1 MKKDGFTLVE
11 LLAVVVIIGITYLI
25 IFPSVTSFIDKS
37 KEKSYN
43 IQVDLI
49 EKASKKW
56 VVDNTDELLKK
67 DPYHLN
73 NINLTLTTLKKEGYL
88 QDMFIENPKN
98 KKIMTGC
105 VVVSYQSNKNQYE
118 YTYEDGKDTYS
129 KDDTKENKRAEEMAG
144 CNNKKGYIYTYLSN
158 NNTLEKTGGNKNSEG
173 EDITLDKIF
182 TDTLISKTDSGLVN
196 LGDEYFFQGLN
207 PTNYVKIDGY
217 DTIWNVLS
225 INTSDKTIKLV
236 ASAKTINSNFL
247 ASSSFNANS
256 YESSSD
262 LKTTLESKINEL
274 SSNIIKNDVNFNVGG
289 ITDISKGYDIISSEE
304 SNNIFT
310 GKIGIITASEYLKT
324 KNENGNTYLS
334 PTTSGTVWTM
344 NFSNNN
350 HVIINTDGN
359 LSTAPIDANSR
370 FVYPTIVINANV
382 IKKSGTGTSTDPYVC
397 LLYTSPSP
405 RDEQ

>member
-1 MKKDGFTLVE
+1 MKKEGFTLVE

-129 KDDTKENKRAEEMAG
+129 KKDTKENKRAEEMAG
-144 CNNKKGYIYTYLSN
+144 CNNKKGYIYTYLLN

-182 TDTLISKTDSGLVN
+182 TDTLISKKDSGLVN

-236 ASAKTINSNFL
+236 ASAKTMNSTFL

-334 PTTSGTVWTM
+334 PTNSGTVWTM

-382 IKKSGTGTSTDPYVC
+382 IKKSGTGTSTDPYVI
-397 LLYTSPSP
+397 S
-405 RDEQ
+405 DMGA

>member
-1 MKKDGFTLVE
+1 MKKEGFTLVE

-144 CNNKKGYIYTYLSN
+144 CNNKKGYIYTYFKN
-158 NNTLEKTGGNKNSEG
+158 NNKLEKTSGNKNSNG
-173 EDITLDKIF
+173 DDIKLSEIF
-182 TDTLISKTDSGLVN
+182 ADTLISKTDSGLEN

-236 ASAKTINSNFL
+236 ASAKTINSTFL

-350 HVIINTDGN
+350 HVIVNTDGN

-382 IKKSGTGTSTDPYVC
+382 IKKSGTGTSTTDPYVI
-397 LLYTSPSP
+397 S
-405 RDEQ
+405 DMGA

>member
-1 MKKDGFTLVE
+1 MKKEGFTLVE

-129 KDDTKENKRAEEMAG
+129 KKDTKENKRAEEMAG
-144 CNNKKGYIYTYLSN
+144 CNNKKGYIYTYLTN

-196 LGDEYFFQGLN
+196 LGNEYFFQGLT

-236 ASAKTINSNFL
+236 ASAKTMNSTFL

-334 PTTSGTVWTM
+334 PTSVTVWTM

-359 LSTAPIDANSR
+359 LSTASIDANSR
-370 FVYPTIVINANV
+370 SVYPTIVINANV
-382 IKKSGTGTSTDPYVC
+382 IKKSGTGTSTDPYVI
-397 LLYTSPSP
+397 S
-405 RDEQ
+405 DMGA

>member
-1 MKKDGFTLVE
+1 MKKEGFTLVE
-11 LLAVVVIIGITYLI
+11 LLAVIVIIGIIYLI
-25 IFPSVTSFIDKS
+25 VFPSVTSFIDKS

-73 NINLTLTTLKKEGYL
+73 NINLTLTTLKKDGYL
-88 QDMFIENPKN
+88 QDEFIENPKT

-118 YTYEDGKDTYS
+118 YTYKDGLDSYS
-129 KDDTKENKRAEEMAG
+129 KNEVKDIKQAEEMAA
-144 CNNKKGYIYTYLSN
+144 CDNEKGYIYTYFKN
-158 NNTLEKTGGNKNSEG
+158 NNKLEKTSGNKNSNG
-173 EDITLDKIF
+173 DDIKLSEIF
-182 TDTLISKTDSGLVN
+182 ADTLISKTDSGLEN

-236 ASAKTINSNFL
+236 ASAKTINSVFI
-247 ASSSFNANS
+247 ASSPFNASS

-262 LKTTLESKINEL
+262 LKTTLEAKINEI
-274 SSNIIKNDVNFNVGG
+274 STNVIKNESEFKVGN
-289 ITDISKGYDIISSEE
+289 ISDINKDLDIISSEE
-304 SNNIFT
+304 GQNIFT

-324 KNENGNTYLS
+324 KNSNGNTYLS
-334 PTTSGTVWTM
+334 STSGTAWTM
-344 NFSNNN
+344 NFSNDN

-359 LSTAPIDANSR
+359 LTTAANDTTSR

-382 IKKSGTGTSTDPYVC
+382 IKKSGTGTSTADPYVIED
-397 LLYTSPSP
+397 LTK
-405 RDEQ
+405 

>member
-129 KDDTKENKRAEEMAG
+129 KKDTKENKRAEEMAG

-182 TDTLISKTDSGLVN
+182 TDTLISKKDSGLVN

-236 ASAKTINSNFL
+236 ASGKTMNSTFL

-334 PTTSGTVWTM
+334 PTNSGTVWTM

-382 IKKSGTGTSTDPYVC
+382 IKKSGTGTSTDPYVI
-397 LLYTSPSP
+397 S
-405 RDEQ
+405 DMGA

>member
-1 MKKDGFTLVE
+1 MKKEGFTLVE

-129 KDDTKENKRAEEMAG
+129 KKDTKENKRAEEMAG
-144 CNNKKGYIYTYLSN
+144 CNNKKGYIYTYFKN
-158 NNTLEKTGGNKNSEG
+158 NNKLEKTSGNKNSNG
-173 EDITLDKIF
+173 DDIKLSEIF
-182 TDTLISKTDSGLVN
+182 ADTLISKTDSGLEN
-196 LGDEYFFQGLN
+196 LGDEYFFQGLT

-236 ASAKTINSNFL
+236 ASAKAMNSTFL

-334 PTTSGTVWTM
+334 PTSVTVWTM

-359 LSTAPIDANSR
+359 LSTASIDANSR
-370 FVYPTIVINANV
+370 SVYPTIVINANV
-382 IKKSGTGTSTDPYVC
+382 IKKSGTGTSTDPYVI
-397 LLYTSPSP
+397 S
-405 RDEQ
+405 DMGA

>member
-144 CNNKKGYIYTYLSN
+144 CNNKKGYIYTYFKN
-158 NNTLEKTGGNKNSEG
+158 NNKLEKTSGNKNSNG
-173 EDITLDKIF
+173 DDIKLSEIF
-182 TDTLISKTDSGLVN
+182 ADTLISKTDSGLVN
-196 LGDEYFFQGLN
+196 LGNEYFFQGLT

-382 IKKSGTGTSTDPYVC
+382 IKKSGTGTSTDPYVI
-397 LLYTSPSP
+397 S
-405 RDEQ
+405 DMGA

>member
-25 IFPSVTSFIDKS
+25 IFPSVTSFINKS

-129 KDDTKENKRAEEMAG
+129 KDDTKENKRTEEMAG
-144 CNNKKGYIYTYLSN
+144 CNNKKGYIYTYFKN
-158 NNTLEKTGGNKNSEG
+158 NNKLEKTSGNKNSNG
-173 EDITLDKIF
+173 DDIKLSEIF
-182 TDTLISKTDSGLVN
+182 ADTLISKTDSGLEN

-236 ASAKTINSNFL
+236 ASAKTINSTFL

-382 IKKSGTGTSTDPYVC
+382 IKKSGTGTSTTDPYVI
-397 LLYTSPSP
+397 S
-405 RDEQ
+405 DMGA

>member
-129 KDDTKENKRAEEMAG
+129 KKDTKENKRAEEMAG

-158 NNTLEKTGGNKNSEG
+158 NNTLEKTGGNKNSNG
-173 EDITLDKIF
+173 EAITLDKIF

-196 LGDEYFFQGLN
+196 LGNEYFFQGLN

-236 ASAKTINSNFL
+236 ASAKTMNSTFL

-334 PTTSGTVWTM
+334 PTSVTVWTM

-359 LSTAPIDANSR
+359 LSTASIDANSR
-370 FVYPTIVINANV
+370 SVYPTIVINANV
-382 IKKSGTGTSTDPYVC
+382 IKKSGTGTSTDPYVI
-397 LLYTSPSP
+397 S
-405 RDEQ
+405 DMGA

>member
-11 LLAVVVIIGITYLI
+11 LLAVIVIMGIVGLI
-25 IFPSVTSFIDKS
+25 VFPSITTVIKNS

-43 IQVDLI
+43 IQINLI
-49 EKASKKW
+49 KNATKKW
-56 VVDNTDELLKK
+56 IVDNNDDLLQR

-88 QDMFIENPKN
+88 QDEFIENPKT

-129 KDDTKENKRAEEMAG
+129 KKDTKEEKRAEEMAG
-144 CNNKKGYIYTYLSN
+144 CDNKKGYVYTYLENS

-173 EDITLDKIF
+173 NDIKLSEIF
-182 TDTLISKTDSGLVN
+182 ADTLISKTDSGLVN

-225 INTSDKTIKLV
+225 INSDKTIKLV
-236 ASAKTINSNFL
+236 ASAKTINSTFL

-274 SSNIIKNDVNFNVGG
+274 SSNVIKNDVNFNVGG

-334 PTTSGTVWTM
+334 PTSGTAWTM
-344 NFSNNN
+344 NFSNDN

-359 LSTAPIDANSR
+359 LSTASIDANSR

-382 IKKSGTGTSTDPYVC
+382 IKKSGTGTSTADPYVI
-397 LLYTSPSP
+397 S
-405 RDEQ
+405 DIGA

>member
-1 MKKDGFTLVE
+1 MKKEGFTLVE

-129 KDDTKENKRAEEMAG
+129 KKDTKENKRAEEMAG
-144 CNNKKGYIYTYLSN
+144 CNNKKGYIYTYLLN

-182 TDTLISKTDSGLVN
+182 TDTLISKKDSGLVN

-236 ASAKTINSNFL
+236 ASAKTMNSTFL

-334 PTTSGTVWTM
+334 PTNSGTVWTM

-382 IKKSGTGTSTDPYVC
+382 IKKSGTGTSTTDPYVI
-397 LLYTSPSP
+397 S
-405 RDEQ
+405 DMGA

>member
-129 KDDTKENKRAEEMAG
+129 KDDTKENKRTEEMAG
-144 CNNKKGYIYTYLSN
+144 CNNKKGYIYTYFKN
-158 NNTLEKTGGNKNSEG
+158 NNKLEKTSGNKNSNG
-173 EDITLDKIF
+173 DDIKLSEIF
-182 TDTLISKTDSGLVN
+182 ADTLISKTDSGLEN

-236 ASAKTINSNFL
+236 ASAKTINSTFL

-359 LSTAPIDANSR
+359 LSTASIDANSR
-370 FVYPTIVINANV
+370 SVYPTIVINANV
-382 IKKSGTGTSTDPYVC
+382 IKKSGTGTSTDPYVI
-397 LLYTSPSP
+397 S
-405 RDEQ
+405 DMGA

>member
-1 MKKDGFTLVE
+1 MKKEGFTLVE

-73 NINLTLTTLKKEGYL
+73 NINLTLTTLKKDGYL
-88 QDMFIENPKN
+88 QDEFIENPKT

-144 CNNKKGYIYTYLSN
+144 CNNKKGYIYTYLLN

-196 LGDEYFFQGLN
+196 LGNEYFFQGLT

-236 ASAKTINSNFL
+236 ASAKTMNSNFL

-382 IKKSGTGTSTDPYVC
+382 IKKSGTGTSTDPYVI
-397 LLYTSPSP
+397 S
-405 RDEQ
+405 DMGA

>member
-1 MKKDGFTLVE
+1 MKKEGFTLVE

-158 NNTLEKTGGNKNSEG
+158 NNTLEKTGGNKNSRG

-196 LGDEYFFQGLN
+196 LGNEYFFQGLN

-236 ASAKTINSNFL
+236 ASAKTINSTFL

-334 PTTSGTVWTM
+334 PTNSGTVWTM

-382 IKKSGTGTSTDPYVC
+382 IKKSGTGTSTDPYVI
-397 LLYTSPSP
+397 S
-405 RDEQ
+405 DMGA

>member
-144 CNNKKGYIYTYLSN
+144 CNNKKGYIYTYFKN
-158 NNTLEKTGGNKNSEG
+158 NNKLEKTSGNKNSNG
-173 EDITLDKIF
+173 DDIKLSEIF
-182 TDTLISKTDSGLVN
+182 ADTLISKTDSGLVN
-196 LGDEYFFQGLN
+196 LGNEYFFQGLN

-236 ASAKTINSNFL
+236 ASAKTMNSTFL

-334 PTTSGTVWTM
+334 PTNSGTVWTM

-382 IKKSGTGTSTDPYVC
+382 IKKSGTGTSTTDPYVI
-397 LLYTSPSP
+397 S
-405 RDEQ
+405 DMGA

>member
-11 LLAVVVIIGITYLI
+11 LLAVIVIIGITYLI

-49 EKASKKW
+49 KKASKKW
-56 VVDNTDELLKK
+56 VADNTDELLKN

-88 QDMFIENPKN
+88 QEMFIENPKN

-129 KDDTKENKRAEEMAG
+129 KNDTKENKRAEEMAG
-144 CNNKKGYIYTYLSN
+144 CDEKEGYVYTYLKNS
-158 NNTLEKTGGNKNSEG
+158 NNTLEKTGGNKNSKG
-173 EDITLDKIF
+173 EDIKFSKIF
-182 TDTLISKTDSGLVN
+182 ADTLISKTDSGLVN
-196 LGDEYFFQGLN
+196 LGDEYFFQGLSSN
-207 PTNYVKIDGY
+207 NYVKIDGY

-225 INTSDKTIKLV
+225 INSDKTIKLV
-236 ASAKTINSNFL
+236 ASAKTMNSTFL

-334 PTTSGTVWTM
+334 PTSVTVWTM

-370 FVYPTIVINANV
+370 SVYPTIVINANV
-382 IKKSGTGTSTDPYVC
+382 IKKSGTGTSTDPYVI
-397 LLYTSPSP
+397 S
-405 RDEQ
+405 DIGA

>member
-1 MKKDGFTLVE
+1 MKKEGFTLVE

-129 KDDTKENKRAEEMAG
+129 KKDTKENKRAEEMAG

-158 NNTLEKTGGNKNSEG
+158 NNTLEKTGGNKNSKG

-196 LGDEYFFQGLN
+196 LGNEYFFQGLT

-236 ASAKTINSNFL
+236 ASAKTMNSTFL

-334 PTTSGTVWTM
+334 PTNSGTVWTM

-382 IKKSGTGTSTDPYVC
+382 IKKSGTGTSTTDPYVI
-397 LLYTSPSP
+397 S
-405 RDEQ
+405 DMGA

>member
-73 NINLTLTTLKKEGYL
+73 NINLTLTTLKKDGYL
-88 QDMFIENPKN
+88 QDEFIENPKT

-129 KDDTKENKRAEEMAG
+129 KDDTKENKRTEEMAG
-144 CNNKKGYIYTYLSN
+144 CNNKKGYIYTYFKN
-158 NNTLEKTGGNKNSEG
+158 NNKLEKTSGNKNSNG
-173 EDITLDKIF
+173 DDIKLSEIF
-182 TDTLISKTDSGLVN
+182 ADTLISKKDSGLVN
-196 LGDEYFFQGLN
+196 LGNEYFFQGLN

-236 ASAKTINSNFL
+236 ASAKTINSTFL

-334 PTTSGTVWTM
+334 PTNSGTVWTM

-382 IKKSGTGTSTDPYVC
+382 IKKSGTGTSTDPYVI
-397 LLYTSPSP
+397 S
-405 RDEQ
+405 DMGA

>member
-1 MKKDGFTLVE
+1 MKKEGFTLVE
-11 LLAVVVIIGITYLI
+11 LLAVIVIIGIIYLI
-25 IFPSVTSFIDKS
+25 VFPSVTSFIDKS

-73 NINLTLTTLKKEGYL
+73 NINLTLTTLKKDGYL
-88 QDMFIENPKN
+88 QDEFIENPKT

-182 TDTLISKTDSGLVN
+182 TDTLISKKDSGLVN
-196 LGDEYFFQGLN
+196 LGNEYFFQGLN

-236 ASAKTINSNFL
+236 ASAKTINSTFL

-334 PTTSGTVWTM
+334 PTNSGTVWTM

-382 IKKSGTGTSTDPYVC
+382 IKKSGTGTSTDPYVI
-397 LLYTSPSP
+397 S
-405 RDEQ
+405 DMGA

>member
-67 DPYHLN
+67 DPYHFN

-129 KDDTKENKRAEEMAG
+129 KDDTKENKRTEEMAG
-144 CNNKKGYIYTYLSN
+144 CNNKKGYIYTYFKN
-158 NNTLEKTGGNKNSEG
+158 NNKLEKTSGNKNSNG
-173 EDITLDKIF
+173 DDIKLSEIF
-182 TDTLISKTDSGLVN
+182 ADTLISKTDSGLEN

-236 ASAKTINSNFL
+236 ASAKTINSIFL

-382 IKKSGTGTSTDPYVC
+382 IKKSGTGTSTTDPYVI
-397 LLYTSPSP
+397 S
-405 RDEQ
+405 DMGA

>member
-1 MKKDGFTLVE
+1 MKKEGFTLVE
-11 LLAVVVIIGITYLI
+11 LLAVIVIIGIIYLI
-25 IFPSVTSFIDKS
+25 VFPSVTSFIDKS

-73 NINLTLTTLKKEGYL
+73 NINLTLTTLKKDGYL

-129 KDDTKENKRAEEMAG
+129 KKDTKENKRAEEMAG

-158 NNTLEKTGGNKNSEG
+158 NNTLEKTGGNKNSKG
-173 EDITLDKIF
+173 KDITLDKIF

-196 LGDEYFFQGLN
+196 LGNEYFFQGLN

-334 PTTSGTVWTM
+334 PTNSGTVWTM

-382 IKKSGTGTSTDPYVC
+382 IKKSGTGTSTDPYVI
-397 LLYTSPSP
+397 S
-405 RDEQ
+405 DMGA

>member
-1 MKKDGFTLVE
+1 MKKEGFTLVE

-144 CNNKKGYIYTYLSN
+144 CNNKKGYIYTYFKN
-158 NNTLEKTGGNKNSEG
+158 NNKLEKTSGNKNSNG
-173 EDITLDKIF
+173 DDIKLSEIF
-182 TDTLISKTDSGLVN
+182 ADTLISKTDSGLEN

-236 ASAKTINSNFL
+236 ASAKTINSTFL

-382 IKKSGTGTSTDPYVC
+382 IKKSGTGTSTTDPYVI
-397 LLYTSPSP
+397 S
-405 RDEQ
+405 DMGA

>member
-129 KDDTKENKRAEEMAG
+129 KKDTKENKRAEEMAG
-144 CNNKKGYIYTYLSN
+144 CNNKKGYIYTYLTN

-182 TDTLISKTDSGLVN
+182 TDTLISKKDSGLVN
-196 LGDEYFFQGLN
+196 LGNEYFFQGLN

-334 PTTSGTVWTM
+334 PTNSGTVWTM

-382 IKKSGTGTSTDPYVC
+382 IKKSGTGTSTDPYVI
-397 LLYTSPSP
+397 S
-405 RDEQ
+405 DMGA

>member
-1 MKKDGFTLVE
+1 MKKEGFTLVE

-129 KDDTKENKRAEEMAG
+129 KKDTKENKRAEEMAG

-158 NNTLEKTGGNKNSEG
+158 NNTLEKTGGNKNSKG

-196 LGDEYFFQGLN
+196 LGNEYFFQGLT

-236 ASAKTINSNFL
+236 ASAKTMNSTFL

-334 PTTSGTVWTM
+334 PTNSGTVWTM

-382 IKKSGTGTSTDPYVC
+382 IKKSGTGTLTDPYVI
-397 LLYTSPSP
+397 S
-405 RDEQ
+405 EMGA

>member
-1 MKKDGFTLVE
+1 MKKEGFTLVE

-25 IFPSVTSFIDKS
+25 IFPSVTSFINKS

-144 CNNKKGYIYTYLSN
+144 CNNKKGYIYTYFKN
-158 NNTLEKTGGNKNSEG
+158 NNKLEKTSGNKNSNG
-173 EDITLDKIF
+173 DDIKLSEIF
-182 TDTLISKTDSGLVN
+182 ADTLISKTDSGLEN

-382 IKKSGTGTSTDPYVC
+382 IKKSGTGTSTTDPYVI
-397 LLYTSPSP
+397 S
-405 RDEQ
+405 DMGA

>member
-11 LLAVVVIIGITYLI
+11 LLAVIVIIGITYLI

-49 EKASKKW
+49 KKASKKW
-56 VVDNTDELLKK
+56 VADNTDELLKN

-88 QDMFIENPKN
+88 QEMFIENPKN

-129 KDDTKENKRAEEMAG
+129 KNDTKENKRAEEMAG
-144 CNNKKGYIYTYLSN
+144 CDEKEGYVYTYLKNS
-158 NNTLEKTGGNKNSEG
+158 NNTLEKTGGNKNSKG
-173 EDITLDKIF
+173 EDIKFSKIF
-182 TDTLISKTDSGLVN
+182 ADTLISETDSGLVN

-217 DTIWNVLS
+217 DTKWNVLS
-225 INTSDKTIKLV
+225 INSDKTIKLV
-236 ASAKTINSNFL
+236 ASAKTMDSAFI

-274 SSNIIKNDVNFNVGG
+274 SSNVIKNDVNFNVGN

-334 PTTSGTVWTM
+334 PTSGTAWTM
-344 NFSNNN
+344 NFSNDS

-359 LSTAPIDANSR
+359 LSTASIDANSR

-382 IKKSGTGTSTDPYVC
+382 IKKSGTGTSTDPYVISDIG
-397 LLYTSPSP
+397 T
-405 RDEQ
+405 

>member
-1 MKKDGFTLVE
+1 MKKEGFTLVE
-11 LLAVVVIIGITYLI
+11 LLAVIVIIGIIYLI
-25 IFPSVTSFIDKS
+25 VFPSVTSFIDKS

-73 NINLTLTTLKKEGYL
+73 NINLTLTTLKKDGYL
-88 QDMFIENPKN
+88 QDEFIENPKT

-182 TDTLISKTDSGLVN
+182 TDTLISKKDSGLVN
-196 LGDEYFFQGLN
+196 LGNEYFFQGLN

-334 PTTSGTVWTM
+334 PTNSGTVWTM

-370 FVYPTIVINANV
+370 FVYPAIVINANV
-382 IKKSGTGTSTDPYVC
+382 IKKSGTGTSTDPYVI
-397 LLYTSPSP
+397 S
-405 RDEQ
+405 DMGA

>member
-1 MKKDGFTLVE
+1 MKKEGFTLVE

-73 NINLTLTTLKKEGYL
+73 NINLTLTTLKKDGYL
-88 QDMFIENPKN
+88 QDEFIENPKT

-182 TDTLISKTDSGLVN
+182 TDTLISKKDSGLVN
-196 LGDEYFFQGLN
+196 LGNEYFFQGLN

-236 ASAKTINSNFL
+236 ASAKTINSTFL

-334 PTTSGTVWTM
+334 PTNSGTVWTM

-382 IKKSGTGTSTDPYVC
+382 IKKSGTGTSTTDPYVI
-397 LLYTSPSP
+397 S
-405 RDEQ
+405 DMGA

>member
-25 IFPSVTSFIDKS
+25 IFPSVTSFINKS

-144 CNNKKGYIYTYLSN
+144 CNNKKGYIYTYFKN
-158 NNTLEKTGGNKNSEG
+158 NNKLEKTSGNKNSNG
-173 EDITLDKIF
+173 DDIKLSEIF
-182 TDTLISKTDSGLVN
+182 ADTLISKTDSGLEN

-334 PTTSGTVWTM
+334 PTNSGTVWTM

-382 IKKSGTGTSTDPYVC
+382 IKKSGTGTSTTDPYVI
-397 LLYTSPSP
+397 S
-405 RDEQ
+405 DMGA

>member
-129 KDDTKENKRAEEMAG
+129 KKDTKENKRAEEMAG

-158 NNTLEKTGGNKNSEG
+158 NNTLEKTGGNKNSKG
-173 EDITLDKIF
+173 KDITLDKIF

-196 LGDEYFFQGLN
+196 LGNEYFFQGLN

-334 PTTSGTVWTM
+334 PTNSGTVWTM

-382 IKKSGTGTSTDPYVC
+382 IKKSGTGTSTDPYVI
-397 LLYTSPSP
+397 S
-405 RDEQ
+405 DMGA

>member
-129 KDDTKENKRAEEMAG
+129 KKDTKENKRAEEMAG
-144 CNNKKGYIYTYLSN
+144 CNNKKGYIYTYLLN

-182 TDTLISKTDSGLVN
+182 TDTLISKKDSGLVN

-236 ASAKTINSNFL
+236 ASAKTMNSTFL

-334 PTTSGTVWTM
+334 PTNSGTVWTM

-382 IKKSGTGTSTDPYVC
+382 IKKSGTGTSTTDPYVI
-397 LLYTSPSP
+397 S
-405 RDEQ
+405 DMGA

>member
-129 KDDTKENKRAEEMAG
+129 KKDTKENKRAEEMAG
-144 CNNKKGYIYTYLSN
+144 CNNKKGYIYTYLLN

-182 TDTLISKTDSGLVN
+182 TDTLISKKDSGLVN
-196 LGDEYFFQGLN
+196 LGNEYFFQGLN

-334 PTTSGTVWTM
+334 PTNSGTVWTM

-382 IKKSGTGTSTDPYVC
+382 IKKSGTGTSTDPYVI
-397 LLYTSPSP
+397 S
-405 RDEQ
+405 DMGA

>member
-1 MKKDGFTLVE
+1 MKKEGFTLVE

-25 IFPSVTSFIDKS
+25 IFPSVTSFINKS

-129 KDDTKENKRAEEMAG
+129 KKDTKENKRAEEMAG
-144 CNNKKGYIYTYLSN
+144 CNNKKGYIYTYLLN

-182 TDTLISKTDSGLVN
+182 TDTLISKKDSGLVN
-196 LGDEYFFQGLN
+196 LGNEYFFQGLN

-334 PTTSGTVWTM
+334 PTNSGTVWTM

-382 IKKSGTGTSTDPYVC
+382 IKKSGTGTSTDPYVI
-397 LLYTSPSP
+397 S
-405 RDEQ
+405 DMGA

>member
-1 MKKDGFTLVE
+1 MKKEGFTLVE

-129 KDDTKENKRAEEMAG
+129 KKDTKENKRAEEMAG
-144 CNNKKGYIYTYLSN
+144 CNNKKGYIYTYLTN

-182 TDTLISKTDSGLVN
+182 TDTLISKKDSGLVN
-196 LGDEYFFQGLN
+196 LGNEYFFQGLN

-236 ASAKTINSNFL
+236 ASAKTMNSTFL

-334 PTTSGTVWTM
+334 PTNSGTVWTM

-382 IKKSGTGTSTDPYVC
+382 IKKSGTGTSTDPYVI
-397 LLYTSPSP
+397 S
-405 RDEQ
+405 DMGA

>member
-1 MKKDGFTLVE
+1 MKKEGFTLVE

-73 NINLTLTTLKKEGYL
+73 NINLTLTTLKKDGYL
-88 QDMFIENPKN
+88 QDEFIENPKT

-182 TDTLISKTDSGLVN
+182 TDTLISKKDSGLVN
-196 LGDEYFFQGLN
+196 LGNEYFFQGLN

-236 ASAKTINSNFL
+236 ASAKTINSTFL

-334 PTTSGTVWTM
+334 PTNSGTVWTM

-382 IKKSGTGTSTDPYVC
+382 IKKSGTGTSTDPYVI
-397 LLYTSPSP
+397 S
-405 RDEQ
+405 DIGA

>member
-1 MKKDGFTLVE
+1 MKKEGFTLVE

-37 KEKSYN
+37 KEKSYD

-129 KDDTKENKRAEEMAG
+129 KKDTKENKRAEEMAG

-158 NNTLEKTGGNKNSEG
+158 NNTLEKTGGNKNSKG

-196 LGDEYFFQGLN
+196 LGNEYFFQGLT

-382 IKKSGTGTSTDPYVC
+382 IKKSGTGTSTDPYVI
-397 LLYTSPSP
+397 S
-405 RDEQ
+405 DMGA

>member
-1 MKKDGFTLVE
+1 MKKEGFTLVE

-129 KDDTKENKRAEEMAG
+129 KDDTMENKRAEEMAG
-144 CNNKKGYIYTYLSN
+144 CNNKKGYIYTYFKN
-158 NNTLEKTGGNKNSEG
+158 NNKLEKTSGNKNSNG
-173 EDITLDKIF
+173 DDIKLSEIF
-182 TDTLISKTDSGLVN
+182 ADTLISKKDSGLVN
-196 LGDEYFFQGLN
+196 LGNEYFFQGLN

-334 PTTSGTVWTM
+334 PTNSGTVWTM

-382 IKKSGTGTSTDPYVC
+382 IKKSGTGTSTDPYVI
-397 LLYTSPSP
+397 S
-405 RDEQ
+405 DMGA

>member
-1 MKKDGFTLVE
+1 MKKEGFTLVE
-11 LLAVVVIIGITYLI
+11 LLAVIVIMGIVGLI
-25 IFPSVTSFIDKS
+25 VFPSSTTVIKNS

-43 IQVDLI
+43 IQINLI
-49 EKASKKW
+49 KNATKKW
-56 VVDNTDELLKK
+56 IVDNNDDLLQR

-88 QDMFIENPKN
+88 QDEFIENPKT

-105 VVVSYQSNKNQYE
+105 VVASYQSNKNQYE
-118 YTYEDGKDTYS
+118 YIYKEGKDSYFKNSS
-129 KDDTKENKRAEEMAG
+129 KDEKLVEEMAG
-144 CNNKKGYIYTYLSN
+144 CDNEKGYIYTYTKDNDNSLK
-158 NNTLEKTGGNKNSEG
+158 KTAGNKNSKG
-173 EDITLDKIF
+173 VDITLSEIF
-182 TDTLISKTDSGLVN
+182 ADTLISKTDSGLVN

-217 DTIWNVLS
+217 DTVWNVLL
-225 INTSDKTIKLV
+225 INSDKTIKLV
-236 ASAKTINSNFL
+236 ASAKTIDSTFI
-247 ASSSFNANS
+247 ASSPFNANS

-262 LKTTLESKINEL
+262 LKTNLEAKINEL
-274 SSNIIKNDVNFNVGG
+274 SSNAIKNDVNFNVGD

-304 SNNIFT
+304 SNNVFA

-334 PTTSGTVWTM
+334 SNSGTAWTM

-359 LSTAPIDANSR
+359 LSTASIDANSR

-382 IKKSGTGTSTDPYVC
+382 IKKSGTGTSNDPYVI
-397 LLYTSPSP
+397 S
-405 RDEQ
+405 DIGA